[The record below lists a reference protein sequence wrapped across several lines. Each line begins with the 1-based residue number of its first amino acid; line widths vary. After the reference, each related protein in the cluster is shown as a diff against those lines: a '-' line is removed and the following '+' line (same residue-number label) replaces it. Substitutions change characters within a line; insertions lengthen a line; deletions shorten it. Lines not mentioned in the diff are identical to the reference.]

1 MCRAVIVPVLAC
13 LLLAVPAPA
22 ADHWIEY
29 RIGPFRI
36 ISDAGDKAAR
46 DRLNE
51 MEQLRYALGVLLGK
65 STGAVGGPSATELKT
80 VWPIDVALFANAKQ
94 YAPHA
99 LDKPNKPFTEGGS
112 AMLGAWT
119 ADVPLSHDML
129 RALTRMLI
137 EENSAVMPE
146 AIETALCDLFST
158 IKVTGPKVLVGAP
171 LPAGE
176 IPPSKPNAKGPDRM
190 REWARMQMLVTTLE
204 YRGKLRVYLSNLQ
217 GGGDVGLATRNAF
230 DMTPAKLDAM
240 VDAYLQAGQFEAVP
254 IVGESLNPNRDFVEK
269 PMDQQAVDAW
279 MAELAA
285 GGKDFP
291 PDSPRGLLEQGT
303 IAAYEMAIKAN
314 PRWGEPHFQLAELL
328 SNPVARL
335 AELKTAATLEPRNAA
350 YWRMLAEAQTV
361 EHQYAD
367 AEKSWNAAI
376 KAAPDDA
383 ERARTRQTR
392 IDVEEKRADF
402 EASEKKRIA
411 EEQAR
416 ELQRIKDATAA
427 EVHAAEKAI
436 NKQAGEF
443 KSNQKPVP
451 WWGDDPKGDKV
462 AGKLARVDCLTSGA
476 MRLTIN
482 IDGGGVIRLLIR
494 DPKKLAVHAS
504 DSPKPAAG
512 KTSTQVSGPVPVQV
526 SSSARESPTSQ
537 PFAQAKFVCGVQ
549 RVAQKIRVVYNINAD
564 AKLNT
569 VGDVAMVEFP

>member
-1 MCRAVIVPVLAC
+1 MRRIVLLT
-13 LLLAVPAPA
+13 LLLARFAAA

-29 RIGPFRI
+29 RKGPFRI
-36 ISDAGDKAAR
+36 ISNAGDKAAR

-51 MEQLRYALGVLLGK
+51 MEQLRYVLGGLLGK
-65 STGAVGGPSATELKT
+65 NTGALGGPSASELQT
-80 VWPIDVALFANAKQ
+80 VWPIDVALFSNAKE
-94 YAPHA
+94 YTPHA
-99 LDKPNKPFTEGGS
+99 LEKPFIEGGS

-129 RALTRMLI
+129 RAMTRMLI
-137 EENSAVMPE
+137 DENTGVMPD

-158 IKVTGPKVLVGAP
+158 IKVTGPKILVGAP

-176 IPPSKPNAKGPDRM
+176 IPPSKPGGADRM
-190 REWARMQMLVTTLE
+190 REWARMQMMVTTLE
-204 YRGKLRVYLSNLQ
+204 YRGKLRVYLNNLQ

-240 VDAYLQAGQFEAVP
+240 VDAYLQAGHFEAVP
-254 IVGESLNPNRDFVEK
+254 IIGESLNPNRDFVEK

-279 MAELAA
+279 LVELAA

-291 PDSPRGLLEQGT
+291 PESPRGLLADAT
-303 IAAYEMAIKAN
+303 IASCEMAMKAN

-328 SNPVARL
+328 SDPAARMR
-335 AELKTAATLEPRNAA
+335 ELKTATTLEPRNAA

-376 KAAPDDA
+376 RAAPDEA
-383 ERARTRQTR
+383 ERARTRQIR
-392 IDVEEKRADF
+392 VDVSEKRADF

-416 ELQRIKDATAA
+416 ELQRIKEATAK
-427 EVHAAEKAI
+427 EVHAAEAAI

-451 WWGDDPKGDKV
+451 WWGDDPNGDKV
-462 AGKLARVDCLTSGA
+462 AGKLARVDCLTGGA

-494 DPKKLAVHAS
+494 DPAKLAVHAS
-504 DSPKPAAG
+504 DSPNTAPTK
-512 KTSTQVSGPVPVQV
+512 
-526 SSSARESPTSQ
+526 SSAQTSGSVPMQTRESPSNQ
-537 PFAQAKFVCGVQ
+537 PFAQAKFVCGAQ
-549 RVAQKIRVVYNINAD
+549 RVAQKTRVVYNINAD

>member
-1 MCRAVIVPVLAC
+1 MYRAVIVPTLAC
-13 LLLAVPAPA
+13 LLLAVPAHAA

-29 RIGPFRI
+29 RKGPFRI
-36 ISDAGDKAAR
+36 ISNAGDKAAR

-51 MEQLRYALGVLLGK
+51 MEQLRYVLGGLLGK
-65 STGAVGGPSATELKT
+65 NTGALGGPSAVELKT
-80 VWPIDVALFANAKQ
+80 VWPIDVALFLNAKE
-94 YAPHA
+94 YTPHA
-99 LDKPNKPFTEGGS
+99 LEKPFIEGGS

-129 RALTRMLI
+129 RAMTRMLI
-137 EENSAVMPE
+137 DENTGVMPD

-158 IKVTGPKVLVGAP
+158 IKVTGPKILVGAP

-176 IPPSKPNAKGPDRM
+176 IPPSKPGAGGADRM

-204 YRGKLRVYLSNLQ
+204 YRGKLRVYLNNLQ

-240 VDAYLQAGQFEAVP
+240 VDAYLQAGHFEAVP
-254 IVGESLNPNRDFVEK
+254 IIGESLNPNRDFVEK

-279 MAELAA
+279 LVELAA

-291 PDSPRGLLEQGT
+291 PESPRGLLADAT
-303 IAAYEMAIKAN
+303 IASCEMAMKAN

-328 SNPVARL
+328 SDPAARMR
-335 AELKTAATLEPRNAA
+335 ELKTATTLEPRNAA

-376 KAAPDDA
+376 RAAPDDA
-383 ERARTRQTR
+383 ERARTRQIR
-392 IDVEEKRADF
+392 VDVSEKRADF

-416 ELQRIKDATAA
+416 ELQRIKEATAK
-427 EVHAAEKAI
+427 EVHAAEAAI

-451 WWGDDPKGDKV
+451 WWGDDPNGDKV
-462 AGKLARVDCLTSGA
+462 AGKLARVDCLTGGA

-494 DPKKLAVHAS
+494 DPAKLAVHAS
-504 DSPKPAAG
+504 DSPNTAPTK
-512 KTSTQVSGPVPVQV
+512 
-526 SSSARESPTSQ
+526 SSAQTSGSVPMQTRESPSNQ
-537 PFAQAKFVCGVQ
+537 PFAQAKFVCGAQ

>member
-1 MCRAVIVPVLAC
+1 MYRAVIVPALAC
-13 LLLAVPAPA
+13 LLLTVPAHAA

-29 RIGPFRI
+29 RKGPFRI
-36 ISDAGDKAAR
+36 ISNAGDKAAR

-51 MEQLRYALGVLLGK
+51 MEQLRYVLGGLLGK
-65 STGAVGGPSATELKT
+65 NTGALGGPSAVELKT
-80 VWPIDVALFANAKQ
+80 VWPIDVALFSNAKE
-94 YAPHA
+94 YTPHA
-99 LDKPNKPFTEGGS
+99 LEKPFIEGGS

-129 RALTRMLI
+129 RAMTRMLI
-137 EENSAVMPE
+137 DENTGVMPD

-158 IKVTGPKVLVGAP
+158 IKVTGPKILVGAP

-176 IPPSKPNAKGPDRM
+176 IPPSKPGGADRM

-204 YRGKLRVYLSNLQ
+204 YRGKLRVYLNNLR

-240 VDAYLQAGQFEAVP
+240 VDAYLQAGHFEAVP
-254 IVGESLNPNRDFVEK
+254 IIGESLNPNRDFVEK

-279 MAELAA
+279 LVELAA

-291 PDSPRGLLEQGT
+291 PESPRGLLTDAT
-303 IAAYEMAIKAN
+303 IASCEMAMKAN

-328 SNPVARL
+328 SDPAARMR
-335 AELKTAATLEPRNAA
+335 ELKTATTLEPRNAA

-376 KAAPDDA
+376 RAAPDDV
-383 ERARTRQTR
+383 ERARTRQIR
-392 IDVEEKRADF
+392 VDVSEKRADF

-416 ELQRIKDATAA
+416 ELQRIKEATAK
-427 EVHAAEKAI
+427 EVHAAEAAI

-451 WWGDDPKGDKV
+451 WWGDDPNGDKV
-462 AGKLARVDCLTSGA
+462 AGKLARVDCLTGGA

-482 IDGGGVIRLLIR
+482 IDGGGVIRLLVR
-494 DPKKLAVHAS
+494 DPAKLAVHAS
-504 DSPKPAAG
+504 DSPNAAPT
-512 KTSTQVSGPVPVQV
+512 K
-526 SSSARESPTSQ
+526 SSAQTSGSVPMQTRESPSDQ

-569 VGDVAMVEFP
+569 VGDVAMVEFPSSDR

>member
-1 MCRAVIVPVLAC
+1 MNWMHRVVLLA
-13 LLLAVPAPA
+13 LLLARFASA

-29 RIGPFRI
+29 RKGPFRI

-51 MEQLRYALGVLLGK
+51 MEQLRYVLGGLFGK
-65 STGAVGGPSATELKT
+65 NTGALGGPSASELQT
-80 VWPIDVALFANAKQ
+80 VWPIDIALFSNAKE
-94 YAPHA
+94 YTPHA
-99 LDKPNKPFTEGGS
+99 LERPFIEGGS

-137 EENSAVMPE
+137 EENSAVMPD

-158 IKVTGPKVLVGAP
+158 IKVTGPKILVGAP

-176 IPPSKPNAKGPDRM
+176 IPPSKPDAKGPDRL

-240 VDAYLQAGQFEAVP
+240 VDAYLEAGHFEAVP
-254 IVGESLNPNRDFVEK
+254 IVGESLNPNRDFIEK

-279 MAELAA
+279 LTELAA

-291 PDSPRGLLEQGT
+291 PESPRGLMVDAT
-303 IAAYEMAIKAN
+303 IAACEMAMKAN

-328 SNPVARL
+328 SDPAARL
-335 AELKTAATLEPRNAA
+335 RELKTAATLEPRNAA

-376 KAAPDDA
+376 RAAPDEA

-392 IDVEEKRADF
+392 IEVSEKRADF

-443 KSNQKPVP
+443 KSNQKPVA
-451 WWGDDPKGDKV
+451 WWDNEPKGDKV
-462 AGKLARVDCLTSGA
+462 AGKLARVDCLTGGA

-494 DPKKLAVHAS
+494 DPAKLAVHTDAPPNQS
-504 DSPKPAAG
+504 AAQAPANPAAPESRPTLGSPTGPAAG
-512 KTSTQVSGPVPVQV
+512 P
-526 SSSARESPTSQ
+526 SSSQ

-549 RVAQKIRVVYNINAD
+549 RTAQKIRVVYNINAD

>member
-1 MCRAVIVPVLAC
+1 MNWMHRVVLLT
-13 LLLAVPAPA
+13 LLLARFAPA

-29 RIGPFRI
+29 RKGPFRI

-51 MEQLRYALGVLLGK
+51 MEQLRYVLGGLLGK
-65 STGAVGGPSATELKT
+65 NTGALGGPSASELQT
-80 VWPIDVALFANAKQ
+80 VWPIDVALFSNAKE
-94 YAPHA
+94 YAPHT
-99 LDKPNKPFTEGGS
+99 LDKPFIEGGS

-137 EENSAVMPE
+137 DENAGVMPD

-158 IKVTGPKVLVGAP
+158 IKVTGPKILVGAP

-176 IPPSKPNAKGPDRM
+176 IPPSKPAAGGVDRM
-190 REWARMQMLVTTLE
+190 REWARMHLLVTTLE
-204 YRGKLRVYLSNLQ
+204 YRGKLRVYLNNLQ

-240 VDAYLQAGQFEAVP
+240 VDAYLQAGHFEAVP
-254 IVGESLNPNRDFVEK
+254 IIGESLNPNRDFVEK

-279 MAELAA
+279 MVELAA

-291 PDSPRGLLEQGT
+291 PESPRGLLADPT
-303 IAAYEMAIKAN
+303 IASCEMAMKAN

-328 SNPVARL
+328 SDPAARL
-335 AELKTAATLEPRNAA
+335 RELKTATTLEPRNAA

-361 EHQYAD
+361 EHLYAD

-376 KAAPDDA
+376 RAAPDES
-383 ERARTRQTR
+383 ERARTRKIR
-392 IDVEEKRADF
+392 VDVSEKRADF
-402 EASEKKRIA
+402 ETSEKKRIA

-436 NKQAGEF
+436 NQQAGEF

-451 WWGDDPKGDKV
+451 WWGDDPNGDKV
-462 AGKLARVDCLTSGA
+462 AGKLARVDCLTGGA

-494 DPKKLAVHAS
+494 DPAKLAVHAS
-504 DSPKPAAG
+504 DSPKPAPG
-512 KTSTQVSGPVPVQV
+512 K
-526 SSSARESPTSQ
+526 SSAQASGSVPSQASNQ

>member
-1 MCRAVIVPVLAC
+1 MHRIVLLT
-13 LLLAVPAPA
+13 LLLARFAPA

-29 RIGPFRI
+29 RMGPFRI
-36 ISDAGDKAAR
+36 MSDAGDKAAR

-51 MEQLRYALGVLLGK
+51 MEQLRYVLGGLLGK
-65 STGAVGGPSATELKT
+65 NTGALGGPSAIELKT
-80 VWPIDVALFANAKQ
+80 VWPLDVALFSNAKE
-94 YAPHA
+94 YAPHT
-99 LDKPNKPFTEGGS
+99 LDKPFVEGGS

-129 RALTRMLI
+129 RAMTRMLI
-137 EENSAVMPE
+137 DENAGVMPD

-158 IKVTGPKVLVGAP
+158 IKVTGPKILVGAP

-176 IPPSKPNAKGPDRM
+176 ISPSKPAAGGADRM

-204 YRGKLRVYLSNLQ
+204 YRGKLRVYLNNLQ

-240 VDAYLQAGQFEAVP
+240 VDAYLQAGHFEAVP
-254 IVGESLNPNRDFVEK
+254 IIGESLNPNRDFVEK
-269 PMDQQAVDAW
+269 PMDKQAVDAW
-279 MAELAA
+279 MVELAA

-291 PDSPRGLLEQGT
+291 PESPRGLLAEPT
-303 IAAYEMAIKAN
+303 IASCEMAMKAN
-314 PRWGEPHFQLAELL
+314 PRWSEPHFQLAELL
-328 SNPVARL
+328 SDPAARMR
-335 AELKTAATLEPRNAA
+335 ELKTAATLEPRNAA

-376 KAAPDDA
+376 RAAPDET
-383 ERARTRQTR
+383 ERARTRQIR
-392 IDVEEKRADF
+392 VDISEKRADF
-402 EASEKKRIA
+402 EVSEKKRIA

-416 ELQRIKDATAA
+416 ELQRIKDAAAA

-443 KSNQKPVP
+443 KSNQKPVA
-451 WWGDDPKGDKV
+451 WWGDDPNGDKV
-462 AGKLARVDCLTSGA
+462 AGKLARVDCLTGGA

-494 DPKKLAVHAS
+494 DPAKLAVHAS
-504 DSPKPAAG
+504 DSPKPAPVKPSA
-512 KTSTQVSGPVPVQV
+512 QVSGSVPMQT
-526 SSSARESPTSQ
+526 RESPSGQ
-537 PFAQAKFVCGVQ
+537 PFAQAKFVCGAQ
-549 RVAQKIRVVYNINAD
+549 RVARKIRVVYNIDAD

>member
-1 MCRAVIVPVLAC
+1 MTRIVAC
-13 LLLAVPAPA
+13 LLLAVPALA

-51 MEQLRYALGVLLGK
+51 MEQLRHELAVLLGK
-65 STGAVGGPSATELKT
+65 DMGAVGGPSATELKT
-80 VWPIDVALFANAKQ
+80 VWPIDVALFSNAKQ

-99 LDKPNKPFTEGGS
+99 LQQPFIEGGS
-112 AMLGAWT
+112 ALLGAWT

-137 EENSAVMPE
+137 DENAGVMPD

-171 LPAGE
+171 LPSGE
-176 IPPSKPNAKGPDRM
+176 IPPSKPSAGGTDRM
-190 REWARMQMLVTTLE
+190 REWARMQMLLTTLE
-204 YRGKLRVYLSNLQ
+204 YRGKLRVYLNNLQ

-240 VDAYLQAGQFEAVP
+240 VDAYLQAGHFEAVP
-254 IVGESLNPNRDFVEK
+254 LIGESLNPNRDFIEK

-291 PDSPRGLLEQGT
+291 PDSPRGLVEQGT
-303 IAAYEMAIKAN
+303 IASYEMAIKAN

-392 IDVEEKRADF
+392 ADIEEKRADF

-443 KSNQKPVP
+443 KSNQKPVA

-462 AGKLARVDCLTSGA
+462 AGKLARVDCLTGGA

-494 DPKKLAVHAS
+494 DPANLAVHVS
-504 DSPKPAAG
+504 DSPKPAPG
-512 KTSTQVSGPVPVQV
+512 KPSAQASGSVP
-526 SSSARESPTSQ
+526 APTHESPTNQ